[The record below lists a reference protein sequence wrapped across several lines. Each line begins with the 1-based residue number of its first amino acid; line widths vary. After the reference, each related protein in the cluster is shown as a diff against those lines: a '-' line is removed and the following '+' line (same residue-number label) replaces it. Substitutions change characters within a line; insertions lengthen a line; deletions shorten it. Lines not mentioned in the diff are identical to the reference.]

1 MLKKDFFT
9 SFVSYMA
16 FVFVLPL
23 APLDG
28 ATNQIEKGEMAG
40 FLCTRTPDEKIQ
52 QTYNA
57 GFSMYAAAWP
67 LLQEYPGNR
76 FQTGDVAVRTL
87 SNGLVKLCINTR
99 TGTYDLIDLTR
110 NEAFVKNAEV
120 VMTVASYRELDDVK
134 EGDSEAVGPV
144 KTLRSSTASNRIE
157 TGSYT
162 SALGTGRTVTLIST
176 FGHDAEAR
184 VRFTLYPGQR
194 FVDVGWTCR
203 NGGTE
208 PVRLR
213 RMSVMHTDQILP
225 ACNHSR
231 LKMLNGDSGGAM
243 NRIFPEEKV
252 RAENNMLYFIAQKD
266 RPRSLV
272 LGGLTYADYRK
283 FVQSDPGHNLGADL
297 YADDPIGRR
306 IDPGQTYDSDDRFYI
321 DGLTDNPFAALEAY
335 ARTFEKAQGIDI
347 NAYTFPSV
355 CMWFLAVKH
364 FGGDTGSVNDTPGSV
379 REMDHIAASGFLKY
393 APVAVRLVPDC
404 YEQNNEQGWW
414 DDEHWR
420 MHGRKERCIV
430 EGGHVKA
437 PYETTEK
444 WGRAI
449 VERGGIPFTYFEP
462 GVRSEDYA
470 EAFPGHMLFNDAH
483 RYILNKQGQ
492 RQTEAHAI
500 RGKIYGAMVQESYD
514 YTDAD
519 FIRHLNDVYA
529 NLRQGGVKGVFYDY
543 PYRAFPARGGMED
556 RYATATAAYRN
567 VFDIARDG
575 LGPQCYLQERLGIGS
590 DATLGLVD
598 SVRTAGDTNVMKPKE
613 IRKAALRW
621 YKNRRLVNYDM
632 DGKALLRY
640 GARQEMEIS
649 TPQRRALL
657 TLSYGITGR
666 LLLTESLRLFS
677 AEALHDLSR
686 VFPFHDTV
694 LSARPLDA
702 FVSEFPS
709 VFDFAISQDW
719 HQLILH
725 NHGEAVRDF
734 SIPISGDTAFG
745 ALGLDAEQDYYCY
758 DFWHNRFVGRLSGR
772 GILKQSV
779 EPGEARMLAIHVQAS
794 RPQWISTD
802 RHVMQGYVDL
812 VEKPQWDGTT
822 RRLCAVSDVIENE
835 PYRVVIAL
843 NGYRPLKAQAGGARA
858 KISIRQDNANLADL
872 VIEHE
877 ANDRVNWCVTFAR

>member
-283 FVQSDPGHNLGADL
+283 FVQSDPGHDLGADL

-306 IDPGQTYDSDDRFYI
+306 IDPGQTYDSGDRFYI

-364 FGGDTGSVNDTPGSV
+364 FGGDTGSVNDTPSSV

-575 LGPQCYLQERLGIGS
+575 LGTQCYLQERLGIGS

-598 SVRTAGDTNVMKPKE
+598 SVRIAGDTNVMRPKE

-758 DFWHNRFVGRLSGR
+758 DFWHNRFAGRLSGR

-812 VEKPQWDGTT
+812 VEKPQWDDAT

-877 ANDRVNWCVTFAR
+877 ANDRINWCVTFAR

>member
-1 MLKKDFFT
+1 MLNKELFS
-9 SFVSYMA
+9 SFVSCIA
-16 FVFVLPL
+16 LVLVLPL
-23 APLDG
+23 AAQPKEDAMKAPAKEVG
-28 ATNQIEKGEMAG
+28 VT
-40 FLCTRTPDEKIQ
+40 
-52 QTYNA
+52 
-57 GFSMYAAAWP
+57 
-67 LLQEYPGNR
+67 
-76 FQTGDVAVRTL
+76 TL
-87 SNGLVKLCINTR
+87 SNGLVEVCIDSQA
-99 TGTYDLIDLTR
+99 GTYDLIDLAR
-110 NEAFVKNAEV
+110 NEAFVKDAEV
-120 VMTVASYRELDDVK
+120 VVTVAPYRELTDVK
-134 EGDSEAVGPV
+134 EGDSEAAGPG
-144 KTLRSSTASNRIE
+144 KAYCSRDASNRIE
-157 TGSYT
+157 TGFYT
-162 SALGTGRTVTLIST
+162 NALGTGRVMTLIST
-176 FGHDAEAR
+176 FGQHAEVR
-184 VRFTLYPGQR
+184 VRFALYPGQR
-194 FVDVGWTCR
+194 FVDVGWACR
-203 NGGTE
+203 NGGEE

-225 ACNHSR
+225 ACDHDN
-231 LKMLNGDSGGAM
+231 LKMLNGNSGGQM
-243 NRIFPEEKV
+243 NRIFVDETV
-252 RAENNMLYFIAQKD
+252 RAENNILYFIAD
-266 RPRSLV
+266 RDQPRSLV
-272 LGGLTYADYRK
+272 LGGLTYRDFRK
-283 FVQSDPGHNLGADL
+283 FVESDPDHNLGADF
-297 YADDPIGRR
+297 YADDPVGRR
-306 IDPGQTYDSDDRFYI
+306 IDPGQTYESGDRFYI
-321 DGLTDNPFAALEAY
+321 DGLTANPFDALEAY
-335 ARTFEKAQGIDI
+335 AQTLEKAQGIDI
-347 NAYTFPSV
+347 NAYTFPST

-379 REMDHIAASGFLKY
+379 REMDRIVASGFQKY

-420 MHGRKERCIV
+420 LHGRKERCIV
-430 EGGHVKA
+430 EGGHIKA

-483 RYILNKQGQ
+483 RYMLNKQGQ

-514 YTDAD
+514 YTDRD
-519 FIRHLNDVYA
+519 FVRHLKDVYA
-529 NLRQGGVKGVFYDY
+529 NLRRGGVKGVFYDY
-543 PYRAFPARGGMED
+543 PDRAFPARGGMED

-598 SVRTAGDTNVMKPKE
+598 SVRTAGDTNVMRPTE

-640 GARQEMEIS
+640 GARQQLEIS
-649 TPQRRALL
+649 TQQRRALL

-666 LLLTESLRLFS
+666 LLLTESLRLFTP
-677 AEALHDLSR
+677 EALHDLSR
-686 VFPFHDTV
+686 VFPFHDTA

-709 VFDFAISQDW
+709 VFDFAISKDW

-725 NHGEAVRDF
+725 NDGDAIGEF
-734 SIPISGDTAFG
+734 NIPISGNTAFG
-745 ALGLDAEQDYYCY
+745 ALGLDAEQEYYGY
-758 DFWHNRFVGRLSGR
+758 DFWNNRFAGRFNGR
-772 GILKQSV
+772 GAITQSV
-779 EPGEARMLAIHVQAS
+779 NPGEARMLAIHAVAS
-794 RPQWISTD
+794 GPQWISTD

-812 VEKPQWDGTT
+812 VDKPRWNAQT
-822 RRLCAVSDVIENE
+822 RSLSAISDVIESE

-843 NGYRPLKAQAGGARA
+843 NGYRPLKVQVDGARA
-858 KISIRQDNANLADL
+858 EIFVRQDNRNLADL
-872 VIEHE
+872 TIKSKTN
-877 ANDRVNWCVTFAR
+877 ARINWGVTFAR

>member
-1 MLKKDFFT
+1 MGWAGQRLDWVLRYLLLLTLDLRRNMIKRLCLTLVCVLLLAIPPRAQAVT
-9 SFVSYMA
+9 SVA
-16 FVFVLPL
+16 CDVL
-23 APLDG
+23 
-28 ATNQIEKGEMAG
+28 TN
-40 FLCTRTPDEKIQ
+40 
-52 QTYNA
+52 
-57 GFSMYAAAWP
+57 
-67 LLQEYPGNR
+67 
-76 FQTGDVAVRTL
+76 TL
-87 SNGLVKLCINTR
+87 SNGLVKLCIDTQA
-99 TGTYDLIDLTR
+99 GTYDLIDVAR
-110 NEAFVKNAEV
+110 NEAFVKDAEV
-120 VMTVASYRELDDVK
+120 VMTVAPYRELIDVK
-134 EGDSEAVGPV
+134 EGDSEAAGPA
-144 KTLRSSTASNRIE
+144 KTYRSSTAINRIGRE
-157 TGSYT
+157 FYS
-162 SALGTGRTVTLIST
+162 SVFGTGRAMTLIST
-176 FGHDAEAR
+176 FGQAAELR

-194 FVDVGWTCR
+194 FVDVGWACR

-213 RMSVMHTDQILP
+213 RVSVMHTNQILP
-225 ACNHSR
+225 TCNADK
-231 LKMLNGDSGGAM
+231 LKMLNGNSGGQM
-243 NRIFPEEKV
+243 NRIFVDEKV
-252 RAENNMLYFIAQKD
+252 RAENNMLYFVADKE

-283 FVQSDPGHNLGADL
+283 FIQSDPANKLGADV

-306 IDPGQTYDSDDRFYI
+306 IDPGQTYESGDRFYI
-321 DGLTDNPFAALEAY
+321 DGLTDNPFDALETY
-335 ARTFEKAQGIDI
+335 AQVFEKAQGIDI
-347 NAYTFPSV
+347 NAYRFPST

-393 APVAVRLVPDC
+393 GPMAVRLVPDC

-449 VERGGIPFTYFEP
+449 VERGGIPLTYFEP

-470 EAFPGHMLFNDAH
+470 EAFPGHMLFNEAH

-492 RQTEAHAI
+492 RQTEGHAI

-514 YTDAD
+514 YTDGD
-519 FIRHLNDVYA
+519 FIRHLHDVYA

-543 PYRAFPARGGMED
+543 PDRAFPARGGLED

-567 VFDIARDG
+567 VFDMARDG
-575 LGPQCYLQERLGIGS
+575 LGSECYLQERLGIGS

-598 SVRTAGDTNVMKPKE
+598 SVRTAGDTNVMRPKE

-640 GARQEMEIS
+640 GARQELEIS
-649 TPQRRALL
+649 TQQRRALL

-686 VFPFHDTV
+686 VFPFHDTA
-694 LSARPLDA
+694 LSARPLDV

-709 VFDFAISQDW
+709 VFDFVISKGW

-725 NHGEAVRDF
+725 NNGEAVRDF
-734 SIPISGDTAFG
+734 TIPISGDMAFG
-745 ALGLDAEQDYYCY
+745 AIGLDADQDYYVY
-758 DFWHNRFVGRLSGR
+758 DFWHNRFAGRFNGR
-772 GILKQSV
+772 GVIKQSV
-779 EPGEARMLAIHVQAS
+779 QPGEARMLSIHAVAS

-812 VEKPQWDGTT
+812 VKKPQWNNAT
-822 RRLCAVSDVIENE
+822 RTLRAVSDVIENE

-843 NGYRPLKAQAGGARA
+843 NGDSPLKVQADGARA
-858 KISIRQDNANLADL
+858 KISVRPDNANLADL
-872 VIEHE
+872 VIKHNSN
-877 ANDRVNWCVTFAR
+877 ARVNWRVTFAR

>member
-1 MLKKDFFT
+1 MKTLALIL
-9 SFVSYMA
+9 SFALVCLFDWSQAVATQPAANVVKAVEDEVSA
-16 FVFVLPL
+16 
-23 APLDG
+23 
-28 ATNQIEKGEMAG
+28 K
-40 FLCTRTPDEKIQ
+40 
-52 QTYNA
+52 
-57 GFSMYAAAWP
+57 
-67 LLQEYPGNR
+67 
-76 FQTGDVAVRTL
+76 TL
-87 SNGLVKLCINTR
+87 SNGLVKVCIDSNA
-99 TGTYDLIDLTR
+99 GTYDLIDLKR
-110 NEAFVKNAEV
+110 NEAFVKEAEV
-120 VMTVASYRELDDVK
+120 VMTAAPYRQLDEVK
-134 EGDSEAVGPV
+134 EGDSEAAGPV
-144 KTLRSSTASNRIE
+144 KEYRSSAASNRTE
-157 TGSYT
+157 TGPYS
-162 SALGTGRTVTLIST
+162 SALGTGSALTLIST
-176 FGHDAEAR
+176 FGHDAEVR
-184 VRFTLYPGQR
+184 VRFSLYPGQT
-194 FVDVGWTCR
+194 FVDVGWSCR

-213 RMSVMHTDQILP
+213 RMSVMQTDQILP
-225 ACNHSR
+225 ACNHSN
-231 LKMLNGDSGGAM
+231 LKMLNGDSGGKM
-243 NRIFPEEKV
+243 NRLFHREKV
-252 RAENNMLYFIAQKD
+252 RAENNMLYFLADKD

-283 FVQSDPGHNLGADL
+283 FIESDPGNNPGADL

-306 IDPGQTYDSDDRFYI
+306 VDPGQTYDSRDRFYI
-321 DGLTDNPFAALEAY
+321 DGMTDNPFAALEAY
-335 ARTFEKAQGIDI
+335 ARVFEKAQGIDI

-379 REMDHIAASGFLKY
+379 REMDNIAASGFLKY

-430 EGGHVKA
+430 EGGHVKT

-483 RYILNKQGQ
+483 RYILNKNGQ
-492 RQTEAHAI
+492 RQKEGHAI

-529 NLRQGGVKGVFYDY
+529 NLRRGGVKGVFYDY
-543 PYRAFPARGGMED
+543 PDRAFPARGGMED

-598 SVRTAGDTNVMKPKE
+598 SVRTAGDTNVMRLQE

-640 GARQEMEIS
+640 GARQQLEIS
-649 TPQRRALL
+649 RQQRRSIL

-686 VFPFHDTV
+686 VFPFHDTP

-709 VFDFAISQDW
+709 VFDFAISKDW

-725 NHGEAVRDF
+725 NHGQEVRDF
-734 SIPISGDTAFG
+734 NIPISGDTAFG
-745 ALGLDAEQDYYCY
+745 ALGLDVGQDYYLY
-758 DFWHNRFVGRLSGR
+758 DFWNNRFAGRLSG
-772 GILKQSV
+772 GGALKQSV
-779 EPGEARMLAIHVQAS
+779 KPGEARMLSIHAVAS

-812 VEKPQWDGTT
+812 IKKPQWDAST
-822 RRLCAVSDVIENE
+822 RSLLAISDVIENE
-835 PYRVVIAL
+835 PCRVVIAL
-843 NGYRPLKAQAGGARA
+843 NGYRPLKAQADGARA
-858 KISIRQDNANLADL
+858 VISVRQDNANLADL
-872 VIEHE
+872 MIEHDD
-877 ANDRVNWCVTFAR
+877 NDRVNWCVTFAR